1 MFANKKALIVAA
13 VLLLV
18 VLGGTGYVMLSGG
31 SGGGAEP
38 PNPADLQIIDFD
50 DPAAA
55 GGAAGGGGGGTDV
68 AAAVQAT
75 IAAMS
80 PTETPVPTPD
90 IAATLQAELAASRQA
105 TGPLLG
111 EDPLRQGFGRNPYLN
126 PVEYEYFQRMGPE
139 VWRYVRVWL
148 YINEVLRYE
157 TDLWSAEL
165 LDHNLRAIRPL
176 LLGNLSSG
184 NVIPQQGSN
193 EVVRAYAEEMNRGFS
208 EVRNAA
214 LQMEAALSYLHEQRD
229 EFYEEFERNVQQRVA
244 EQDPELALEER
255 LTVDSFVRP
264 EFKPSVED
272 RGRLVI
278 FRRDIE
284 QSLENFHSIM
294 SAYGCS
300 VCGEL
305 FRAPPVE

>member
-18 VLGGTGYVMLSGG
+18 VVGGTAYVMLSGG
-31 SGGGAEP
+31 GGAAEP
-38 PNPADLQIIDFD
+38 PNPAEMQIIDFE
-50 DPAAA
+50 DPAAN
-55 GGAAGGGGGGTDV
+55 GGGGGGTDV

-90 IAATLQAELAASRQA
+90 IAATLQAELAASRQSS
-105 TGPLLG
+105 GPLLG

-148 YINEVLRYE
+148 YISEVLRYE
-157 TDLWSAEL
+157 TDMWSAEL
-165 LDHNLRAIRPL
+165 LDHNLRPVRPL
-176 LLGNLSSG
+176 LLGNLASG

-193 EVVRAYAEEMNRGFS
+193 EVVRSYAEEMNRGFS
-208 EVRNAA
+208 EVRSAA
-214 LQMEAALSYLHEQRD
+214 LQLEAALGYLHEKRD

-244 EQDPELALEER
+244 QQDPAAENP
-255 LTVDSFVRP
+255 LTVDSFARP

-278 FRRDIE
+278 YRRDIE
-284 QSLENFHSIM
+284 RHLENFHTVM

-305 FRAPPVE
+305 FRADPLE